1 MCFAFLAALQAAKQ
15 SHDTPAV
22 EVGSDKSTAAVACVT
37 DTVPVPH
44 KHGEAATTMI
54 AMILAKRTLS
64 TTMVIATGG
73 PNASADSPCDEDV
86 LR

>member
-1 MCFAFLAALQAAKQ
+1 MFLAALQAAKQ
-15 SHDTPAV
+15 SHDTPPAV

-73 PNASADSPCDEDV
+73 PNSSADSS
-86 LR
+86 L